1 MFITS
6 DWARGV
12 AYHWRMQNLPVM
24 LAPPPRSVPLSL
36 SLLNIFNGFGQIG
49 WLVFGFGMIFGWAF
63 VGNADFSLLTFR
75 GPHAQSAGRVTSVV
89 PTGASVN
96 RRRVMAHRYEF
107 SVAGSTLHGTSYSDG
122 ESKSIGDEVTIEY
135 DADHPERSRIEGMRR
150 AQFGAGVAFVLLFPF
165 IGAVFVV
172 FAMRT
177 GLRRNRLLRHGILAE
192 GKLTGRE
199 RTNVVVNGHPVWAL
213 TFEFTARDGRR
224 HQATARTAD
233 PARLEDEAQEP
244 LLYDPDRPENAYL
257 LDEAPARPEFEPNG
271 DLRGRPS
278 GYLSVIIPGI
288 VLAANLLML
297 AYKMMGWL

>member
-6 DWARGV
+6 DSTRGV
-12 AYHWRMQNLPVM
+12 AYHWRMQKLPVM

-36 SLLNIFNGFGQIG
+36 RLLNIFNGPGQIG
-49 WLVFGFGMIFGWAF
+49 WLIFGFGMIFGWAF
-63 VGNADFSLLTFR
+63 VGNADFSWLTFR
-75 GPHAQSAGRVTSVV
+75 EPLAQSAGRVTSVV

-96 RRRVMAHRYEF
+96 RRRVMAHHYEF

-122 ESKSIGDEVTIEY
+122 ESKSAGDEVTIEY
-135 DADHPERSRIEGMRR
+135 DAGHPERSRIAGMRR
-150 AQFGAGVAFVLLFPF
+150 APFTAVVAFVMIFPF
-165 IGAVFVV
+165 IGAVFVF
-172 FAMRT
+172 FAMRA

-224 HQATARTAD
+224 HQAIARTSD
-233 PARLEDEAQEP
+233 TARLEDEAQEP
-244 LLYDPDRPENAYL
+244 LLYDPDRPESAYI

-271 DLRGRPS
+271 ELRGRPS

-288 VLAANLLML
+288 VIAANLLML